1 MTDSE
6 PTRAG
11 YGTGAG
17 RARTWMREEV
27 IPVDKEKTENEK
39 KKEFLMSYQKEKRRV
54 RRLEEQLEELRQN
67 KMSPSVTNDGMPH
80 GTDKKDLSDYA
91 VKVDEIEQELVA
103 ARHSRICAFQEVQRR
118 IEAMEDEI
126 EKDLLT
132 YRYLKGLKWEEV
144 AVRMGYSW
152 RKIHYLHSDALEHFE
167 ICA

>member
-103 ARHSRICAFQEVQRR
+103 ARHSWICAFQEVQRR

-132 YRYLKGLKWEEV
+132 YRYLRNLSWVKI
-144 AVRMGYSW
+144 AVKMDYSW
-152 RKIHYLHSDALEHFE
+152 QHLHKIHARALSNFKT
-167 ICA
+167 CD

>member
-1 MTDSE
+1 ME
-6 PTRAG
+6 L
-11 YGTGAG
+11 
-17 RARTWMREEV
+17 
-27 IPVDKEKTENEK
+27 TENEK

-54 RRLEEQLEELRQN
+54 WRLEEQLEELRRN

-103 ARHSRICAFQEVQRR
+103 ARYCRICAFQEVQKR
-118 IEAMEDEI
+118 IEAMEDER

-144 AVRMGYSW
+144 AVRMDYKW
-152 RKIHYLHSDALEHFE
+152 RQVHRIHAMAIKNLKMA
-167 ICA
+167 

>member
-1 MTDSE
+1 ME
-6 PTRAG
+6 L
-11 YGTGAG
+11 
-17 RARTWMREEV
+17 
-27 IPVDKEKTENEK
+27 TENEK

-54 RRLEEQLEELRQN
+54 RRLEEQLEELRRN

-103 ARHSRICAFQEVQRR
+103 ARYSRICAFQEVQKR
-118 IEAMEDEI
+118 IEAMEDER

-144 AVRMGYSW
+144 AVRMDYKW
-152 RKIHYLHSDALEHFE
+152 RQVHRIHAMAIKNLKMA
-167 ICA
+167 

>member
-39 KKEFLMSYQKEKRRV
+39 KKEFLMSYQKEKRRH

-132 YRYLKGLKWEEV
+132 YRYLRNLSWVKI
-144 AVRMGYSW
+144 AVKMDYSW
-152 RKIHYLHSDALEHFE
+152 QHLHKIHARALSNFKT
-167 ICA
+167 CD